1 MAKADD
7 FEFVNSEGQLLNVKK
22 HRLSV
27 YDDIDLLVGFEILTE
42 IKHLIIEYQKKVW
55 KMLKEL
61 GGKNGM

>member
-1 MAKADD
+1 MTKADD

-42 IKHLIIEYQKKVW
+42 IKHLIIEYQKKS
-55 KMLKEL
+55 LKNVERF
-61 GGKNGM
+61 GG